1 MCYDGHNTIKENG
14 ASDMRRREPIT
25 MRKVFTYAII
35 LLLAF
40 GNAVSYHLFVFP
52 NRFAPS
58 GLNGLCTIIQELFGL
73 NVGYLSLIINIPL
86 ALVVFRLVNRKL
98 AFRSMVYV
106 LVFSAMLVV
115 LEKVDLSNF
124 AYSTDNGT
132 STILGPLVAGIISG
146 FVYGILVK
154 CSAYTGGMDYVASLV
169 RIKRPDLNFFYVT
182 FVINVAVAFISYFVY
197 GYQIEPVLLC
207 ILYSF
212 MSSTVSDNMLKSGR
226 SAIRF
231 EIITDTPEE
240 LSQAIIEKLH
250 RSATLIPAT
259 GMYSGQEKNI
269 LICVINKSQIAAL
282 SKIIRNHP
290 NSFAIMSS
298 VNEVMGNFKKLNT
311 ESKENKDFLDSGESS
326 AV

>member
-1 MCYDGHNTIKENG
+1 
-14 ASDMRRREPIT
+14 MRTKKPIT
-25 MRKVFTYAII
+25 LRKVFTYLVI

-40 GNAVSYHLFVFP
+40 GNAMSYHIFVFP

-58 GLNGLCTIIQELFGL
+58 GLNGLCTIVQELFGL
-73 NVGYLSLIINIPL
+73 NVGYLSLIINVPL
-86 ALVVFRLVNRKL
+86 ALMVFEFVNRKL

-106 LVFSAMLVV
+106 ITFSVMLVV
-115 LEKVDLSNF
+115 LEKLDLSAF

-146 FVYGILVK
+146 AVYGFLVK
-154 CSAYTGGMDYVASLV
+154 CSAYTGGMDYVASLI

-182 FVINVAVAFISYFVY
+182 FAINVMVAFISYFVY
-197 GYQIEPVLLC
+197 GYQIEPVILC

-231 EIITDTPEE
+231 EIITDYPEE
-240 LSQAIIEKLH
+240 LSRDIIEKLH
-250 RSATLIPAT
+250 HSCTLIPAR
-259 GMYSGQEKNI
+259 GMYSGEEKNL
-269 LICVINKSQIAAL
+269 LICVINKSQIATL
-282 SKIIRNHP
+282 SKLIRKYPH
-290 NSFAIMSS
+290 SFAIMSS
-298 VNEVMGNFKKLNT
+298 ASEVMGNSKKLNPDG
-311 ESKENKDFLDSGESS
+311 KENKDFLDSSDGS

>member
-1 MCYDGHNTIKENG
+1 
-14 ASDMRRREPIT
+14 MRRREPIT

-86 ALVVFRLVNRKL
+86 AMLVYRFVNRKL
-98 AFRSMVYV
+98 AFRSMIYV
-106 LVFSAMLVV
+106 ATFSAMLVV
-115 LEKVDLSNF
+115 LERVDLSAF

-146 FVYGILVK
+146 GVYGFLVK
-154 CSAYTGGMDYVASLV
+154 CSSYTGGMDYVASLV
-169 RIKRPDLNFFYVT
+169 RLKRPDLNFFYVT
-182 FVINVAVAFISYFVY
+182 FMINVGVAFISYFVY
-197 GYQIEPVLLC
+197 GYQLEPVILC

-212 MSSTVSDNMLKSGR
+212 MSSTVSDNMLKAGR
-226 SAIRF
+226 SAVRF
-231 EIITDTPEE
+231 EIITDHPEE
-240 LSQAIIEKLH
+240 LSRDIIEKLH
-250 RSATLIPAT
+250 RSCSLIPAR
-259 GMYSGQEKNI
+259 GMYSGEEKNL
-269 LICVINKSQIAAL
+269 LICVINKSQIATL
-282 SKIIRNHP
+282 SKLVRKYP
-290 NSFAIMSS
+290 RSFAVMSGVS
-298 VNEVMGNFKKLNT
+298 EVMGNFKKLNPDG
-311 ESKENKDFLDSGESS
+311 KENKDFLDTGDGS

>member
-1 MCYDGHNTIKENG
+1 
-14 ASDMRRREPIT
+14 MRRREPIT
-25 MRKVFTYAII
+25 PRKVFTYAVI

-40 GNAVSYHLFVFP
+40 GNAMSYHIFVFP

-86 ALVVFRLVNRKL
+86 SLMVFEFVNRKL

-106 LVFSAMLVV
+106 VTFSVMLVI
-115 LEKVDLSNF
+115 LEKLDLSAF
-124 AYSTDNGT
+124 AYDTENGT

-146 FVYGILVK
+146 GVYGFLVK

-182 FVINVAVAFISYFVY
+182 FVINVCVALISYFVY
-197 GYQIEPVLLC
+197 GFQIEPVILC
-207 ILYSF
+207 ILCSF

-231 EIITDTPEE
+231 EIITDNPDE
-240 LSQAIIEKLH
+240 LSRDIIEKLH
-250 RSATLIPAT
+250 HSCTLIPAK
-259 GMYSGQEKNI
+259 GMYSGQEKNL
-269 LICVINKSQIAAL
+269 LICVINKSQIATL
-282 SKIIRNHP
+282 SKLVRKYP
-290 NSFAIMSS
+290 RSFAIMSGVS
-298 VNEVMGNFKKLNT
+298 EVMGNFKKLNP
-311 ESKENKDFLDSGESS
+311 EGKENKDFLDSGEAS

>member
-1 MCYDGHNTIKENG
+1 MKPRQTI
-14 ASDMRRREPIT
+14 T
-25 MRKVFTYAII
+25 TRKILTYAII

-40 GNAVSYHLFVFP
+40 GNAMSYHIFIFP

-86 ALVVFRLVNRKL
+86 ALMVFEFVNRKL
-98 AFRSMVYV
+98 AFRSMLYV
-106 LVFSAMLVV
+106 ITFSVMLVV
-115 LEKVDLSNF
+115 LEKIDLSAF

-146 FVYGILVK
+146 AVYGILVK
-154 CSAYTGGMDYVASLV
+154 CSAYTGGMDYVASLL
-169 RIKRPDLNFFYVT
+169 RIKRPELNFFYIT
-182 FVINVAVAFISYFVY
+182 FLINVAVAGISYFVY
-197 GYQIEPVLLC
+197 GFQIEPVILC

-231 EIITDTPEE
+231 EIITDNPEE
-240 LSQAIIEKLH
+240 LSRDIIEKLH
-250 RSATLIPAT
+250 HSCTLIPAK
-259 GMYSGQEKNI
+259 GMYSGQEKNL
-269 LICVINKSQIAAL
+269 LICVINKSQIPSL
-282 SKIIRNHP
+282 SRIVRRYP

-298 VNEVMGNFKKLNT
+298 VSEVMGNFKKLNT
-311 ESKENKDFLDSGESS
+311 DGTENKHYLDSGETS

>member
-1 MCYDGHNTIKENG
+1 
-14 ASDMRRREPIT
+14 MRRREPIT

-250 RSATLIPAT
+250 RSATLIPAK

-311 ESKENKDFLDSGESS
+311 ENKENKDFLDSGESS

>member
-1 MCYDGHNTIKENG
+1 MLV
-14 ASDMRRREPIT
+14 REPIT
-25 MRKVFTYAII
+25 MRKVVTYALM
-35 LLLAF
+35 LLLAC
-40 GNAVSYHLFVFP
+40 GNAMSYHLFIFP

-86 ALVVFRLVNRKL
+86 ALLVYEFVNYKL

-106 LVFSAMLVV
+106 AAFSTMLVV
-115 LEKVDLSNF
+115 LEKVDLSSF

-146 FVYGILVK
+146 FVYSTLVK
-154 CSAYTGGMDYVASLV
+154 CSAYTGGTDYIASLV

-182 FVINVAVAFISYFVY
+182 FMINVAVACISYFVY
-197 GYQIEPVLLC
+197 DYQIEPVLLC

-212 MSSTVSDNMLKSGR
+212 TSSTVSDSMLKSGR

-231 EIITDTPEE
+231 EIITDNPDE
-240 LSQAIIEKLH
+240 LGQAIIEKLH
-250 RSATLIPAT
+250 HSCTLIPAK
-259 GMYSGQEKNI
+259 GMYSGREKNI

-282 SKIIRNHP
+282 SKIIRTYP
-290 NSFAIMSS
+290 NTFAIMSS
-298 VNEVMGNFKKLNT
+298 VSEVMGNFKKLGNDGR
-311 ESKENKDFLDSGESS
+311 ENKDFLDSGESS

>member
-98 AFRSMVYV
+98 AIRSMVYV

-250 RSATLIPAT
+250 RSATLIPAK

-290 NSFAIMSS
+290 NSFAVMSS

>member
-1 MCYDGHNTIKENG
+1 MKTRQ
-14 ASDMRRREPIT
+14 SIT
-25 MRKVFTYAII
+25 MRKVITYAII

-40 GNAVSYHLFVFP
+40 GNAMSYHIFVFP

-73 NVGYLSLIINIPL
+73 NVGYLSLIINVPL
-86 ALVVFRLVNRKL
+86 ALLVFEFVNRKL

-106 LVFSAMLVV
+106 VTFSALLVV
-115 LEKVDLSNF
+115 LEKVDLSAF
-124 AYSTDNGT
+124 AYATENGT

-146 FVYGILVK
+146 AVYGFLVK

-182 FVINVAVAFISYFVY
+182 FLINVCVAFISYFVY
-197 GYQIEPVLLC
+197 GYQIEPVILC

-226 SAIRF
+226 AAIRF
-231 EIITDTPEE
+231 EIITDTPQE

-250 RSATLIPAT
+250 HSCTLIPAK
-259 GMYSGQEKNI
+259 GMYSGQEKNL

-282 SKIIRNHP
+282 SKIIRSYP
-290 NSFAIMSS
+290 NTFAIMSS
-298 VNEVMGNFKKLNT
+298 VSEVMGNFKKLNT
-311 ESKENKDFLDSGESS
+311 EGKENKDLLDSGDGS